1 MTTITAPSTTAYQL
15 RGWDLS
21 ELLPA
26 PTEEVIARRLA
37 ELESALREFEACR
50 ATLAA
55 GGGVRARMSQQQLLA
70 ILRRYEAITE
80 QTSLLANYGSLWFNS
95 DTGNQEA
102 ITFRN
107 RIRQAVTAATNRIL
121 FFTLWWK
128 GLADDE
134 AQALLPPAPPAPAA
148 ATPANLPATVAAVA
162 PPATAAPPAIAAPAP
177 ETAAAAPVLA
187 PVRLADFRH
196 FLLELRRLSPYT
208 LDEKSEQIINIKDD
222 NGIGAVMTLYSMLT
236 NRLEFTLEVD
246 GETRRLT
253 RDALAGYA
261 HSTQPELRAAAYRE
275 LYRVFAEEATILGQI
290 YVNVV
295 RDWHEEAVGLRGYP
309 SAIAVRNTDND
320 IPDRAVDVLLEVA
333 RANAPVFQRYFRLK
347 AGWLGLDRLRRYD
360 IYAPLASSERKI
372 PYEEAARSVLET
384 FGEFDARF
392 AGFAER
398 VLAENHLDGEIRK
411 GKRGGAFCATVL
423 PRLTP
428 WVLVNYTGRVRD
440 VTTLAHELGHAVH
453 SMLAENHSILTQHAS
468 LPLAET
474 ASVFAEM
481 LITDR
486 LLREEPDPLAR
497 RDLLASAVD
506 DVYATVLRQSYFVL
520 FELEAHQA
528 ILAGRS
534 LEDLNEIYLA
544 NLAEQYGDSVLVAP
558 EFRYEWLSIPHI
570 YQTPFYCYAYSFGQ
584 LLVLALY
591 RRYQEQGA
599 AFKPGYLELLGYG
612 GSARPEAILAEVGID
627 MTDRHFWQG
636 GFDLVRQ
643 RIDEL
648 EAIRI

>member
-1 MTTITAPSTTAYQL
+1 MTTVTAPTTTAYQL

-37 ELESALREFEACR
+37 ELESALRDFEASR

-55 GGGVRARMSQQQLLA
+55 GGTSRLSPQQLLA
-70 ILRRYEAITE
+70 ILRRCEAITE
-80 QTSLLANYGSLWFNS
+80 QTSVLANYGSLWFNS

-107 RIRQAVTAATNRIL
+107 RVRQAVTAATNRIL
-121 FFTLWWK
+121 FFSLWWK

-134 AQALLPPAPPAPAA
+134 AQALLPPPAPENSTAAAGAPASMPAPARQA
-148 ATPANLPATVAAVA
+148 A
-162 PPATAAPPAIAAPAP
+162 
-177 ETAAAAPVLA
+177 
-187 PVRLADFRH
+187 DYRH
-196 FLLELRRLSPYT
+196 YLLELRRLSPYT

-236 NRLEFTLEVD
+236 NRLEFTLEVE

-261 HSTQPELRAAAYRE
+261 FSPQPELRAAAYRE

-290 YVNVV
+290 YVNIV

-333 RANAPVFQRYFRLK
+333 SANAPIFQRYFRLK

-360 IYAPLASSERKI
+360 VYAPLATSERKI
-372 PYEEAARSVLET
+372 PYEEAVRSVLET
-384 FGEFDARF
+384 FGEFDVRF
-392 AGFAER
+392 AGLAER

-440 VTTLAHELGHAVH
+440 VATLAHELGHAVH

-486 LLREEPDPLAR
+486 LLREESDPLAR
-497 RDLLASAVD
+497 RELLASAVD
-506 DVYATVLRQSYFVL
+506 DVYATVLRQGYFVR

-544 NLAEQYGDSVLVAP
+544 NLAEQFGDSVQVAP

-599 AFKPGYLELLGYG
+599 AFKPGYLKLLSYG

-627 MTDRHFWQG
+627 MTDRRFWQG

>member
-1 MTTITAPSTTAYQL
+1 MTTIAAPSTTAYQL

-21 ELLPA
+21 ELLTA
-26 PTEEVIARRLA
+26 PSEEVIARRLA
-37 ELESALREFEACR
+37 ELEAALQEFEQAR
-50 ATLAA
+50 QELPPPAA
-55 GGGVRARMSQQQLLA
+55 PLSPQQLLA
-70 ILRRYEAITE
+70 IVKRYEAISE
-80 QTSLLANYGSLWFNS
+80 QISVLSNYGSLWFNS

-102 ITFRN
+102 ITFRT
-107 RIRQAVTAATNRIL
+107 RVRQAITAATNRIL
-121 FFTLWWK
+121 FFSLWWK
-128 GLADDE
+128 GLSDEE
-134 AQALLPPAPPAPAA
+134 AQALLPP
-148 ATPANLPATVAAVA
+148 PAT
-162 PPATAAPPAIAAPAP
+162 
-177 ETAAAAPVLA
+177 
-187 PVRLADFRH
+187 DYRH

-222 NGIGAVMTLYSMLT
+222 NGIGAVTTLYSMLT
-236 NRLEFTLEVD
+236 NRMEFDLEVD
-246 GETRRLT
+246 GEARRLT
-253 RDALAGYA
+253 RDALTGYA
-261 HSTQPELRAAAYRE
+261 FSTRPELRAAAYRE
-275 LYRVFAEEATILGQI
+275 LYRVFGQEATILGQI
-290 YVNVV
+290 YVNIA

-320 IPDRAVDVLLEVA
+320 IPDRAVEVLLEVA
-333 RANAPVFQRYFRLK
+333 RANAAIFQRYFRLK

-360 IYAPLASSERKI
+360 VYAPLASSDRKI
-372 PYEEAARSVLET
+372 PYQAAVRSVLET
-384 FGEFDARF
+384 FGEFDLRF
-392 AGFAER
+392 AGLAER

-411 GKRGGAFCATVL
+411 GKRGGAFCSTVL

-440 VTTLAHELGHAVH
+440 VATLAHELGHAVH
-453 SMLAENHSILTQHAS
+453 SMLARRHSILTQHAS

-486 LLREEPDPLAR
+486 LLREEADPLAR
-497 RDLLASAVD
+497 RELLASAVD

-534 LEDLNEIYLA
+534 LEDLNDIYLG
-544 NLAEQYGDSVLVAP
+544 NLAEQFGDSVEVPA

-599 AFKPGYLELLGYG
+599 AFRPGYLKLLSYG
-612 GSARPEAILAEVGID
+612 GSARPQAILAEVGID
-627 MTDRHFWQG
+627 MTDRSFWQG

-648 EAIRI
+648 EAIRIPKS

>member
-55 GGGVRARMSQQQLLA
+55 GGGGRSRMSRQQLLA

-80 QTSLLANYGSLWFNS
+80 QTSVLANYGSLWFNS

-107 RIRQAVTAATNRIL
+107 RVRQAVTAATNRIL

-148 ATPANLPATVAAVA
+148 ATAATPANLPATAEAS
-162 PPATAAPPAIAAPAP
+162 APAP
-177 ETAAAAPVLA
+177 KTAAAAAPVLA
-187 PVRLADFRH
+187 PVRLADYRH

-236 NRLEFTLEVD
+236 NRLEFTLEAD
-246 GETRRLT
+246 GETTRLT

-372 PYEEAARSVLET
+372 PYEEAVRSVLET
-384 FGEFDARF
+384 FGEFDDRF
-392 AGFAER
+392 AGLAER

-411 GKRGGAFCATVL
+411 GKRAGAFCATVL

-428 WVLVNYTGRVRD
+428 WVLINYTGRVRD
-440 VTTLAHELGHAVH
+440 VATLAHELGHAVH

-544 NLAEQYGDSVLVAP
+544 KLAEQFGDSVLVAP

-570 YQTPFYCYAYSFGQ
+570 FQTPFYCYAYSFGQ

-636 GFDLVRQ
+636 GFDLVRE

>member
-1 MTTITAPSTTAYQL
+1 MTTITAPPTTYQL

-26 PTEEVIARRLA
+26 PTEEIIARRLA
-37 ELESALREFEACR
+37 ELESALRDFEASR
-50 ATLAA
+50 ASLSGSPPT
-55 GGGVRARMSQQQLLA
+55 SPQQLLA
-70 ILRRYEAITE
+70 LLLRYAAISE
-80 QTSLLANYGSLWFNS
+80 QISVLANYGSLWFNS

-107 RIRQAVTAATNRIL
+107 RVRQAVTAATNRIL
-121 FFTLWWK
+121 FFSLWWK
-128 GLADDE
+128 SLAEEE
-134 AQALLPPAPPAPAA
+134 AQALLPPAPAVPAAPATPAAAMALAPTTPAPASA
-148 ATPANLPATVAAVA
+148 PESLAGAPMPAVSGVSAGQ
-162 PPATAAPPAIAAPAP
+162 AAPA
-177 ETAAAAPVLA
+177 
-187 PVRLADFRH
+187 ADYRH
-196 FLLELRRLSPYT
+196 YLLELRRLSPYT

-222 NGIGAVMTLYSMLT
+222 NGIGAVITLYSMLT

-261 HSTQPELRAAAYRE
+261 FSTQPDLRAAAYRE
-275 LYRVFAEEATILGQI
+275 LYRVFGAEATILGQI

-333 RANAPVFQRYFRLK
+333 RANAPIFQRYFRLK

-372 PYEEAARSVLET
+372 PYEEAVRSVLET
-384 FGEFDARF
+384 FGEFDPRM
-392 AGFAER
+392 AGLAER
-398 VLAENHLDGEIRK
+398 VLAEYHLDGEIRK

-428 WVLVNYTGRVRD
+428 WVLINYTGRVRD
-440 VTTLAHELGHAVH
+440 VATLAHELGHAVH

-486 LLREEPDPLAR
+486 LLREESDPLAR

-506 DVYATVLRQSYFVL
+506 DVYATVMRQSYFVR

-544 NLAEQYGDSVLVAP
+544 NLAEQFGDSVLVAP

-599 AFKPGYLELLGYG
+599 AFKPGYLKLLSYG

-627 MTDRHFWQG
+627 MTDRSFWQG

>member
-1 MTTITAPSTTAYQL
+1 MTTITAPTTTTWQL

-21 ELLPA
+21 ELLPS
-26 PTEEVIARRLA
+26 PSEEVIAERFA
-37 ELESALREFEACR
+37 KLESALQEFEACR
-50 ATLAA
+50 ASLAPA
-55 GGGVRARMSQQQLLA
+55 APPITPQQLLA
-70 ILRRYEAITE
+70 ILRRFDAITE
-80 QTSLLANYGSLWFNS
+80 QTSVLSNYASLWFNS

-107 RIRQAVTAATNRIL
+107 RVRQAVTAATNRIL
-121 FFTLWWK
+121 FFGLWWK
-128 GLADDE
+128 GLSDEE
-134 AQALLPPAPPAPAA
+134 AQALLPTPEAA
-148 ATPANLPATVAAVA
+148 ASSMQPA
-162 PPATAAPPAIAAPAP
+162 
-177 ETAAAAPVLA
+177 
-187 PVRLADFRH
+187 DYRH
-196 FLLELRRLSPYT
+196 YLLELRRLSPYT

-222 NGIGAVMTLYSMLT
+222 NGIAAILTLYLMLT
-236 NRLEFTLEVD
+236 NRMEFELEVD
-246 GETRRLT
+246 GETKRLT
-253 RDALAGYA
+253 RDALTGYA
-261 HSTQPELRAAAYRE
+261 FSTRPELRAAAYRE
-275 LYRVFAEEATILGQI
+275 LYRVFEQDATVLGQI
-290 YVNVV
+290 YFNVV

-333 RANAPVFQRYFRLK
+333 RANAAMFQRYFRLK
-347 AGWLGLDRLRRYD
+347 AGWLGLDRLRRFD
-360 IYAPLASSERKI
+360 IYAPLTGSERKI
-372 PYEEAARSVLET
+372 PYEEAVRTVLDT
-384 FGEFDARF
+384 FGEFDPRF
-392 AGFAER
+392 AGLAER
-398 VLAENHLDGEIRK
+398 VFAENHLDGELRK
-411 GKRGGAFCATVL
+411 GKRGGAFCSTVL

-453 SMLAENHSILTQHAS
+453 SMLAESHSILTQHAS

-486 LLREEPDPLAR
+486 LLREESDPLAR

-506 DVYATVLRQSYFVL
+506 DVYATVERQSYFVL
-520 FELEAHQA
+520 FELEAHRA

-534 LEDLNEIYLA
+534 LDDLNEIYLA
-544 NLAEQYGDSVLVAP
+544 NLAEQFGDSVAVPA

-570 YQTPFYCYAYSFGQ
+570 FQTPFYCYAYSFGQ

-599 AFKPGYLELLGYG
+599 AFRPGYLKMLSYG
-612 GSARPEAILAEVGID
+612 GSARPEAILSEVGID
-627 MTDRHFWQG
+627 MTDRSFWQG

>member
-1 MTTITAPSTTAYQL
+1 MGTTHPQEMTTIAAPSTTAYQL

-21 ELLPA
+21 ELLTA
-26 PTEEVIARRLA
+26 PSEEVIARRLA
-37 ELESALREFEACR
+37 ELEAALQEFEQAR
-50 ATLAA
+50 QELPPPAA
-55 GGGVRARMSQQQLLA
+55 AAMSQAAPAARAAALSPQQLLA
-70 ILRRYEAITE
+70 IVKRYEAISE
-80 QTSLLANYGSLWFNS
+80 QISVLSNYGSLWFNS

-102 ITFRN
+102 ITFRT
-107 RIRQAVTAATNRIL
+107 RVRQAITAATNRIL
-121 FFTLWWK
+121 FFSLWWK
-128 GLADDE
+128 GLSDEE
-134 AQALLPPAPPAPAA
+134 AQSLLPP
-148 ATPANLPATVAAVA
+148 PAT
-162 PPATAAPPAIAAPAP
+162 
-177 ETAAAAPVLA
+177 
-187 PVRLADFRH
+187 DYRH

-222 NGIGAVMTLYSMLT
+222 NGIGAVTTLYSMLT
-236 NRLEFTLEVD
+236 NRMEFDLEVD
-246 GETRRLT
+246 GEARRLT
-253 RDALAGYA
+253 RDALTGYA
-261 HSTQPELRAAAYRE
+261 FSTRPELRAAAYRE
-275 LYRVFAEEATILGQI
+275 LYRVFGQEATILGQI
-290 YVNVV
+290 YVNIA

-320 IPDRAVDVLLEVA
+320 IPDRAVEVLLEVA
-333 RANAPVFQRYFRLK
+333 RANAAIFQRYFRLK

-360 IYAPLASSERKI
+360 VYAPLASSERKI
-372 PYEEAARSVLET
+372 PYQAAVRSVLET
-384 FGEFDARF
+384 FGEFDLRF
-392 AGFAER
+392 AGLAER

-411 GKRGGAFCATVL
+411 GKRGGAFCATVV

-440 VTTLAHELGHAVH
+440 VATLAHELGHAVH
-453 SMLAENHSILTQHAS
+453 SLLAEDHSILTQHAS

-486 LLREEPDPLAR
+486 LLREEADPLAR
-497 RDLLASAVD
+497 RELLASAVD

-534 LEDLNEIYLA
+534 LEDLNDIYLG
-544 NLAEQYGDSVLVAP
+544 NLAEQFGDSVEVPA

-570 YQTPFYCYAYSFGQ
+570 YHTPFYCYAYSFGQ

-599 AFKPGYLELLGYG
+599 AFRPGYLKLLSYG
-612 GSARPEAILAEVGID
+612 GSARPQAILSEVGID
-627 MTDRHFWQG
+627 MTDRSFWQG

-648 EAIRI
+648 EAIRIPKA

>member
-26 PTEEVIARRLA
+26 PTEEVIARRFA

-55 GGGVRARMSQQQLLA
+55 GPARMSQQQLLA

-107 RIRQAVTAATNRIL
+107 RVRQAVTAATNRIL

-148 ATPANLPATVAAVA
+148 APPANLPATVAAVA
-162 PPATAAPPAIAAPAP
+162 TAAAAP

-187 PVRLADFRH
+187 PVRLADYRH

-246 GETRRLT
+246 GETTRLT

-372 PYEEAARSVLET
+372 PYEEAVRSVLET

-392 AGFAER
+392 AGMAER

-411 GKRGGAFCATVL
+411 GKRAGAFCATVL

-544 NLAEQYGDSVLVAP
+544 KLAEQFGDSVLVAP

-627 MTDRHFWQG
+627 MTDRRFWQG